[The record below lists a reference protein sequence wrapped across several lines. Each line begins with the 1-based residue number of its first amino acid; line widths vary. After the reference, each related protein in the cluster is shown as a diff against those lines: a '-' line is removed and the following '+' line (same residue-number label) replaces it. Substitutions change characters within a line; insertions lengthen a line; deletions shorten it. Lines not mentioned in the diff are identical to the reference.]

1 MLIRWLPWKFIIK
14 RAAKSH
20 GFLDPL
26 TLMAKLRRFGHPSE
40 VQEPI
45 ELIRAGVLFHARGL
59 VNTRVI
65 QYNLD
70 WVWPYWINKQFRPED
85 ESFIPRGFSFSHI
98 NLTHRNW
105 TAVGSPNEPH
115 YPIVDPRG
123 LLTPYYDGWSIDFWL
138 LKKDGNMLIPAH
150 MDNVH
155 QTLEY
160 EDNIRVKTEIEE
172 SHRKIS
178 SDIFVEGKNG
188 KYTIFSDVKVSGE
201 RGDKII
207 CSIRPYNAEG
217 VQFVEKI
224 EYERDGNNFL
234 VNESSKVY
242 FDKVPDKIFFSD
254 YHDGDVYYKIN
265 GEESGNSVICNIG
278 MATAAAVF
286 VLDENESELSVTLPL
301 KCKHRKKESYPP
313 VDVAGEWNSL
323 MSETAKLDIPDEKIQ
338 FIYDASVRTL
348 LLLTADEAYPGPYT
362 YKRFWFRD
370 ACLMMNAL
378 LAVGQ
383 TDRAYNM
390 LLKFPEKQKHSGYF
404 RSQEGEWDSNGQVL
418 WITNRIKQIGNVQ
431 YKKDF
436 IRSMVKGAEW
446 ICNKRI
452 KNVPGKMHNGLL
464 PAGFSAEHLG
474 PNDYYYWDNF
484 WALTGLKAVDE
495 IIGDDEEF
503 SDIKNKLKKEADE
516 YEKTI
521 FNTIK
526 SIPSAKSQGA
536 IPASPFRRI
545 DSGAVGS
552 LVADYPLQITPPAD
566 SKIMKTIE
574 LLEQTSF
581 YEGAFFQNMIHSGI
595 NIYLTL
601 AIAQSLLRAGKKGYE
616 DLIHKVAELASP
628 TGQWPE
634 AIHPHTK
641 GGCMGDGQHGWASA
655 EWIMMIKN
663 IFVRDEKG
671 EIIIGSGIF
680 SEWIETGKKISFGP
694 VPVPGGNVKVAV
706 VKDGEGVSVDVIC
719 PERSRELLFNIM
731 IPGYENVVVKNGCVA
746 KKLDILNG

>member
-224 EYERDGNNFL
+224 EYDKAGNNFF
-234 VNESSKVY
+234 VNESSKVF

-254 YHDGDVYYKIN
+254 YHEGDVYYKIN
-265 GEESGNSVICNIG
+265 GEEKGNSVSCNIG

-286 VLDENESELSVTLPL
+286 VLDENETELSVSLPL
-301 KCKHRKKESYPP
+301 KHQKKESRDS
-313 VDVAGEWNSL
+313 VNVAGEWSSL
-323 MSETAKLDIPDEKIQ
+323 ISQTAKLDIPDEKIQ
-338 FIYDASVRTL
+338 FLYDASVRTL
-348 LLLTADEAYPGPYT
+348 LLLTADEVYPGPYT

-418 WITNRIKQIGNVQ
+418 WIANRIKQIGNVQ

-436 IRSMVKGAEW
+436 IRSMAKGAEW

-484 WALTGLKAVDE
+484 WALTGLRAFDE
-495 IIGDDEEF
+495 IIGNDEEF
-503 SDIKNKLKKEADE
+503 SDIKNKFKEEADE

-521 FNTIK
+521 FDTIS
-526 SIPSAKSQGA
+526 SIPSDKSQGA
-536 IPASPFRRI
+536 IPASPYRRI

-566 SKIMKTIE
+566 TKIMKTIE
-574 LLEQTSF
+574 LLKQTSF

-601 AIAQSLLRAGKKGYE
+601 AIAQSLLRAGDNGYK
-616 DLIHKVAELASP
+616 DLIYKVAELASS

-634 AIHPHTK
+634 AIHPQTK

-655 EWIMMIKN
+655 EWIMMIRN
-663 IFVRDEKG
+663 IFVREEKD

-680 SEWIETGKKISFGP
+680 AEWIETGKKISFGP
-694 VPVPGGNVKVAV
+694 APVPGGNVKVAV

>member
-1 MLIRWLPWKFIIK
+1 MIMRWLPWRFIIK

-20 GFLDPL
+20 GFMDPL

-59 VNTRVI
+59 VNTRAI

-138 LKKDGNMLIPAH
+138 LKNDGNMLIPAQ
-150 MDNVH
+150 MDNVN

-160 EDNIRVKTEIEE
+160 EDNIRVKTETEE
-172 SHRKIS
+172 GQRKIS

-188 KYTIFSDVKVSGE
+188 KYTIFSDVKVFGE
-201 RGDKII
+201 KGDRII

-217 VQFVEKI
+217 VQFVETI
-224 EYERDGNNFL
+224 EYNRAGNNFL
-234 VNESSKVY
+234 VNETSNVF
-242 FDKVPDKIFFSD
+242 FDKSPDKIFFSD
-254 YHDGDVYYKIN
+254 YHDGDVYYKID
-265 GEESGNSVICNIG
+265 GEENRKSVICNIG

-286 VLDENESELSVTLPL
+286 TLDENESELSVSLPL
-301 KCKHRKKESYPP
+301 KCKSRKKEIYPS
-313 VDVAGEWNSL
+313 VNVAGEWNSL
-323 MSETAKLDIPDEKIQ
+323 ISETAKLNIPDEKIQ
-338 FIYDASVRTL
+338 FLYDASVRTL
-348 LLLTADEAYPGPYT
+348 LLLTSGEAYPGPYT

-370 ACLMMNAL
+370 ACLIMNAL
-378 LAVGQ
+378 LAAGLA
-383 TDRAYNM
+383 DRAYNM

-418 WITNRIKQIGNVQ
+418 WIANRIKQIKNVK

-436 IRSMVKGAEW
+436 ARSMAKGAEW

-452 KNVPGKMHNGLL
+452 KNADGKMHNGLL

-484 WALTGLKAVDE
+484 WALAGLKAVDE
-495 IIGDDEEF
+495 IIGEYEEF
-503 SDIKNKLKKEADE
+503 ADTKNKFKKVADE

-521 FNTIK
+521 FDTIN

-536 IPASPFRRI
+536 VPASPYRRI

-574 LLEQTSF
+574 LLEETSF
-581 YEGAFFQNMIHSGI
+581 YDGAFFQNMIHSGV

-601 AIAQSLLRAGKKGYE
+601 AIAQSLLRAGDKGYE
-616 DLIHKVAELASP
+616 DLIYNVAGLASP

-634 AIHPHTK
+634 AIHPQTK

-663 IFVRDEKG
+663 IFVREEKD
-671 EIIIGSGIF
+671 EIIVGSGIF
-680 SEWIETGKKISFGP
+680 TQWIETGKTISFGP
-694 VPVPGGNVKVAV
+694 TLVPGGKVKVAV
-706 VKDGEGVSVDVIC
+706 VKDDEGVFVDVIC
-719 PERSRELLFNIM
+719 TERSRDLSFNIM
-731 IPGYENVVVKNGCVA
+731 IPGYESVTVKNGCTA
-746 KKLDILNG
+746 KKLNTLQG

>member
-1 MLIRWLPWKFIIK
+1 MIMRWLPWKFIIK
-14 RAAKSH
+14 RAARSH
-20 GFLDPL
+20 GFMDPL

-59 VNTRVI
+59 VNTRAI

-70 WVWPYWINKQFRPED
+70 WIWPYWINKQFRPED

-105 TAVGSPNEPH
+105 TAVGSPSEPY
-115 YPIVDPRG
+115 YPIVDPKG
-123 LLTPYYDGWSIDFWL
+123 LLIPYHDGWSIDFWL
-138 LKKDGNMLIPAH
+138 LKKDGDMIIPAQ
-150 MDNVH
+150 MENVS
-155 QTLEY
+155 QTFEY
-160 EDNIRVKTEIEE
+160 KDNIRVKTESKENQ
-172 SHRKIS
+172 RKIL

-188 KYTIFSDVKVSGE
+188 KHTIFANLKFYAE
-201 RGDKII
+201 KGDKII
-207 CSIRPYNAEG
+207 CSIRPYNPEG
-217 VQFVEKI
+217 IQFVENI
-224 EYERDGNNFL
+224 EYVRSDSAFL

-242 FDKVPDKIFFSD
+242 FDKAPDKIYFSD
-254 YHDGDVYYKIN
+254 YHDGDVFHKID
-265 GEESGNSVICNIG
+265 GEGSGNSVKCNIG

-286 VLDENESELSVTLPL
+286 EVSEKETDLSVTLPL
-301 KCKHRKKESYPP
+301 DLKYEEKQDNTSVE
-313 VDVAGEWNSL
+313 VAEDWKRL
-323 MSETAKLDIPDEKIQ
+323 TDDTAKADIPDEKIQ
-338 FIYDASVRTL
+338 FLYEASVRSL

-378 LAVGQ
+378 LTIGK
-383 TDRAYNM
+383 TDRAHSM
-390 LLKFPEKQKHSGYF
+390 LLKFPEKQTRSGYF

-418 WITNRIKQIGNVQ
+418 WIANRIKQVGNIE

-436 IRSMVKGAEW
+436 VRSMIKGAKW
-446 ICNKRI
+446 ICDKRI
-452 KNVPGKMHNGLL
+452 KNAPGRKHNGLL

-484 WALTGLKAVDE
+484 WGLAGLRSIDE
-495 IIGDDEEF
+495 IIGNDNEF
-503 SDIKNKLKKEADE
+503 SDIKNKFKEEADE

-521 FNTIK
+521 FGTIN
-526 SIPSAKSQGA
+526 SIPTTKSQGA
-536 IPASPFRRI
+536 IPASPYRRI

-552 LVADYPLQITPPAD
+552 LVADYPLLITPPAD
-566 SKIMKTIE
+566 SGIMKTIE
-574 LLEQTSF
+574 LLEQVSL
-581 YEGAFFQNMIHSGI
+581 YDGAFFQNMIHSGI

-601 AIAQSLLRAGKKGYE
+601 AIAQSLLRAGYKGYE
-616 DLIHKVAELASP
+616 ELIYKVAELASS

-655 EWIMMIKN
+655 EWIMMIRN
-663 IFVRDEKG
+663 IFVREDNN

-680 SEWIETGKKISFGP
+680 AGWIETGETISFGP
-694 VPVPGGNVKVAV
+694 TPVPGGKVNVTV
-706 VKDGEGVSVDVIC
+706 VKDGDGISVDIIC
-719 PERSRELLFNIM
+719 SERSQDLTFNIKV
-731 IPGYENVVVKNGCVA
+731 PGYENVIVKNGCRG
-746 KKLDILNG
+746 KKLNASDK

>member
-1 MLIRWLPWKFIIK
+1 MLMKWLPWRFIIK
-14 RAAKSH
+14 RAAKSQ

-59 VNTRVI
+59 VNTRAI

-123 LLTPYYDGWSIDFWL
+123 LLTPYFDGWSIDFWL
-138 LKKDGNMLIPAH
+138 LKKDGSMLIPAQ
-150 MDNVH
+150 MENVH
-155 QTLEY
+155 QTFEY
-160 EDNIRVKTEIEE
+160 KDNIRVKTDAGEN
-172 SHRKIS
+172 HRKIS
-178 SDIFVEGKNG
+178 SDIFVESQNG
-188 KYTIFSDVKVSGE
+188 RYTIFSNVKVSGE
-201 RGDKII
+201 KGDKII
-207 CSIRPYNAEG
+207 CSIRPYNPEG

-224 EYERDGNNFL
+224 EYDRAGNNFF
-234 VNESSKVY
+234 VNESAKVY
-242 FDKVPDKIFFSD
+242 FDRNPDKIFFSD

-265 GEESGNSVICNIG
+265 GEENGNSVSCDIG

-286 VLDENESELSVTLPL
+286 TLDENEAELSVTLPL
-301 KCKHRKKESYPP
+301 KCKHRQKESYTS
-313 VDVAGEWNSL
+313 VDVAREWDSL
-323 MSETAKLDIPDEKIQ
+323 IGETAKLDIPDEKIQ
-338 FIYDASVRTL
+338 FLYDASVRSI

-378 LAVGQ
+378 LSIGQ
-383 TDRAYNM
+383 TEKAYNM
-390 LLKFPEKQKHSGYF
+390 LLTFPEKQKHSGYF

-418 WITNRIKQIGNVQ
+418 WIAHRIKQIENVQ

-436 IRSMVKGAEW
+436 IRSMAKGAEW

-452 KNVPGKMHNGLL
+452 KNASGKMHNGLL

-484 WALTGLKAVDE
+484 WALTGLRSVDE
-495 IIGDDEEF
+495 IIGEDAEF
-503 SDIKNKLKKEADE
+503 SDIKYKLKKEADE

-521 FNTIK
+521 FDTIE
-526 SIPSAKSQGA
+526 SIPSTKSQGA
-536 IPASPFRRI
+536 IPASPYRRI

-552 LVADYPLQITPPAD
+552 LVADYPLQITKPAD

-601 AIAQSLLRAGKKGYE
+601 AIAQSLLRAGDKGYK
-616 DLIHKVAELASP
+616 DLIYKVAELASS

-655 EWIMMIKN
+655 EWIMMIRN
-663 IFVRDEKG
+663 LFVREEKD

-680 SEWIETGKKISFGP
+680 AEWIETGKKISFGP
-694 VPVPGGNVKVAV
+694 TPVFGGKVTVAV
-706 VKDGEGVSVDVIC
+706 VKDNDGISVDIIC
-719 PERSRELLFNIM
+719 PERSRELSFNINV
-731 IPGYENVVVKNGCVA
+731 PGYKNVVVKNGCAA
-746 KKLDILNG
+746 KKLNMLNG